1 MVESAHA
8 EGLAQAIQASD
19 WIRWI
24 PLLPLLAAAIHGVLL
39 TFVRRAVSRL
49 FVVALSVTAPFLAF
63 LVTCRLFFQLV
74 GHPAEERLLVD
85 ELFLWIGA
93 GSFNAGLSLMFDPLA
108 AVLTLVVTGVGTLI
122 HVYSIGYMDD
132 DHRDDGGFQR
142 FFCYLNLFT
151 ASMLFLVLGEN
162 LLVMF
167 LGWEGVGLCSYLLI
181 GFWYGDRW
189 NAYCGSKAFIVNR
202 IGDFGFL
209 CGIFLLFWAMADL
222 GHASV
227 SFPTLKTHIGAIA
240 ERTVA
245 VPGWLPGAPEWRLT
259 TLIGLALFVGAVG
272 KSAQIPLYTW
282 LPDAMAGPTPVSALI
297 HAATMV
303 TAGVYMVC
311 RMSFLYAEAPGAAAT
326 IAWTGGITALFAA
339 TMAIA
344 QTDIKKV
351 LAYSTVSQLGY
362 MFLAAGC
369 GAYTA
374 AMFHVTT
381 HAFFKALL
389 FLGSGSVILAMH
401 HEQDTDKMGGLR
413 KRLPLTHG
421 VFLVGVLAIA
431 GFPGLSGFFSKD
443 EVLLSAWLAEGIP
456 GHRWLYAIGIATAAV
471 TAFYML
477 RVHARTFWGESRA
490 PREVYAHAR
499 EPAATVTYPLVV
511 LAALAIVGGAIGLPQ
526 IWGDLIGIPH
536 SNSLANFFH
545 GVVAEHAHH
554 ASHATEWALAGAAV
568 AAMIAGF
575 LGAYWLYVA
584 SPDLPARIRGGLGP
598 VFRTVRDKYYVDQL
612 YDAVFVRPLVAFSDR
627 VLFRWIDA
635 GLIDGLGANGTAQL
649 VRASAGRVL
658 KYAQSGLA
666 QGYLFAMVVGSA
678 VVIAWLLAGR

>member
-1 MVESAHA
+1 M
-8 EGLAQAIQASD
+8 
-19 WIRWI
+19 
-24 PLLPLLAAAIHGVLL
+24 
-39 TFVRRAVSRL
+39 
-49 FVVALSVTAPFLAF
+49 
-63 LVTCRLFFQLV
+63 
-74 GHPAEERLLVD
+74 
-85 ELFLWIGA
+85 
-93 GSFNAGLSLMFDPLA
+93 
-108 AVLTLVVTGVGTLI
+108 
-122 HVYSIGYMDD
+122 
-132 DHRDDGGFQR
+132 
-142 FFCYLNLFT
+142 
-151 ASMLFLVLGEN
+151 
-162 LLVMF
+162 
-167 LGWEGVGLCSYLLI
+167 
-181 GFWYGDRW
+181 
-189 NAYCGSKAFIVNR
+189 KAFVVNR

-209 CGIFLLFWAMADL
+209 CGIFLIFWAMADA

-227 SFPTLKTHIGAIA
+227 SFPTLKAQIGVIA
-240 ERTVA
+240 ERSVA
-245 VPGWLPGAPEWRLT
+245 VPGWLPGPTEWKLT

-303 TAGVYMVC
+303 TAGVYN
-311 RMSFLYAEAPGAAAT
+311 ST
-326 IAWTGGITALFAA
+326 I
-339 TMAIA
+339 
-344 QTDIKKV
+344 
-351 LAYSTVSQLGY
+351 SQLGY

-389 FLGSGSVILAMH
+389 FLASGSVILAMH

-443 EVLLSAWLAEGIP
+443 EVLLSAWLAEGVP
-456 GHRWLYAIGIATAAV
+456 GHKALYAIGVVTAAI

-490 PREVYAHAR
+490 PREVQAHAR
-499 EPAATVTYPLVV
+499 EPVATVTYPLVV

-526 IWGDLIGIPH
+526 LWGDLIGIPH

-545 GVVAEHAHH
+545 GVVSEPVHH

-568 AAMIAGF
+568 GATAVGF
-575 LGAYWLYVA
+575 LLAYWLYVA
-584 SPDLPARIRGGLGP
+584 SPELPVRIREALGP
-598 VFRTVRDKYYVDQL
+598 VFRMVRDKYYVDEA
-612 YDAVFVRPLVAFSDR
+612 YDAVIVRPLVAFSDR
-627 VLFRWIDA
+627 VLFRWIDV
-635 GLIDGLGANGTAQL
+635 GLIDGLGADGTAQL

-658 KYAQSGLA
+658 KYAQSGLT
-666 QGYLFAMVVGSA
+666 QGYLFSMVVGA
-678 VVIAWLLAGR
+678 AAIIAWLLADR

>member
-1 MVESAHA
+1 MVDDGHGAGTVA
-8 EGLAQAIQASD
+8 AQASD

-24 PLLPLLAAAIHGVLL
+24 PLLPLFAAAAHGVLL
-39 TFVRRAVSRL
+39 AFVRRAVTRTL
-49 FVVALSVTAPFLAF
+49 VIAISVTAPFVAF

-74 GHPAEERLLVD
+74 DLPADQRLLVD
-85 ELFLWIGA
+85 ELFPWIGA

-132 DHRDDGGFQR
+132 DHREDGGFQR

-151 ASMLFLVLGEN
+151 AAMLFLVLGEN

-189 NAYCGSKAFIVNR
+189 NAYCGMKAFVVNR

-227 SFPTLKTHIGAIA
+227 SFPTLKEHIAALA
-240 ERTVA
+240 ERTVT
-245 VPGWLPGAPEWRLT
+245 VPAWLPGDTEWRFT
-259 TLIGLALFVGAVG
+259 TLVGLALFVGAVG

-311 RMSFLYAEAPGAAAT
+311 RMSFLYAEAPGASAT
-326 IAWTGGITALFAA
+326 IAWTGGVTALFAA

-413 KRLPLTHG
+413 KRLPLTHA
-421 VFLVGVLAIA
+421 VFFVGVLAIA

-443 EVLLSAWLAEGIP
+443 EVLLSAWLAEAVP
-456 GHRWLYAIGIATAAV
+456 GHKTLYGIGLATAAI

-490 PREVYAHAR
+490 PREVQAHVE
-499 EPAATVTYPLVV
+499 EPAATVTSPLVV
-511 LAALAIVGGAIGLPQ
+511 LAVLSVLGGAIGLSQ
-526 IWGDLIGIPH
+526 LWGDLIGIPH
-536 SNSLANFFH
+536 SNSLLNFFQ
-545 GVVAEHAHH
+545 GVVTEHPHQV
-554 ASHATEWALAGAAV
+554 SHSTELALAGAAV
-568 AAMIAGF
+568 AAMAVGF
-575 LGAYWLYVA
+575 AFAYWLYVA
-584 SPDLPARIRGGLGP
+584 SPRLPATIRGGLGP
-598 VFRTVRDKYYVDQL
+598 VFRLVRDKYYIDEL
-612 YDAVFVRPLVAFSDR
+612 YDAVIVRPLVRFSDR

-635 GLIDGLGANGTAQL
+635 GLIDGLGANGSAEV

-658 KYAQSGLA
+658 KYAQSGLT
-666 QGYLFAMVVGSA
+666 QGYLFAMVVGTVA
-678 VVIAWLLAGR
+678 VVAWLVFER